1 MQMSE
6 ECDEPRESGDP
17 PDPFQ
22 GEEFCTLDWAV
33 EREVRWKH
41 VLWAAKEGGKEEG
54 EILVEER
61 DINVL
66 VVKEGVKLIL
76 RKPPS
81 E

>member
-6 ECDEPRESGDP
+6 ECDEPRES
-17 PDPFQ
+17 DPFQ

-33 EREVRWKH
+33 EREMRWKH